1 MNMCRLVDYVPVLPR
16 DAKLEISK
24 KSGVS
29 YPEVTRMFR
38 GLVTKETPKVIEA
51 TKQLLKERGIMLDP
65 EKFGKNALQE
75 A

>member
-1 MNMCRLVDYVPVLPR
+1 MNELIELLPVLPKG
-16 DAKLEISK
+16 AKQEISK

-51 TKQLLKERGIMLDP
+51 TRQLLKERGIMLDP